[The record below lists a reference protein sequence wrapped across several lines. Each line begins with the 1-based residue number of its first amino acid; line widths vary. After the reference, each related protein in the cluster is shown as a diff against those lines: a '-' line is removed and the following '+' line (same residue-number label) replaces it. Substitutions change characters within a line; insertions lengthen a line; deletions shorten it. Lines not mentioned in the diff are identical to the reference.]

1 MFPACL
7 NGCIAAL
14 NQAGIAQKEAPIA
27 AMTIFVTDIEGDNA
41 EMTLENSQS
50 SKRIELVASNR
61 AELIHFK
68 AKGDDLISEMPS
80 LLLQPTFET
89 LIKKAAAEI

>member
-1 MFPACL
+1 
-7 NGCIAAL
+7 
-14 NQAGIAQKEAPIA
+14 
-27 AMTIFVTDIEGDNA
+27 MTIFVTDIEGDNA